1 MKKYILAFFLA
12 MPIIYLLATVL
23 VINSELNAEN
33 TVTIA
38 MRGFDPFDLVSG
50 RYLRLSPD
58 WNATDCSQF
67 KDKQCPTE
75 KFSLIYR
82 YYIPEI
88 VASDA
93 EKHVNCPNTKVEML
107 FVWRGEAKPL
117 VKTLLIDGMPWQEWQ
132 HSSNMWQGCN

>member
-1 MKKYILAFFLA
+1 MKKYVLAFFLGL
-12 MPIIYLLATVL
+12 PIIYLLATA
-23 VINSELNAEN
+23 VIINLELNAKN

-58 WNATDCSQF
+58 WDATDCSQF
-67 KDKQCPTE
+67 KDKRCPTE
-75 KFSLIYR
+75 KFSLSYR

-93 EKHVNCPNTKVEML
+93 EKYVTCPNTKVEMV

-117 VKTLLIDGMPWQEWQ
+117 VKTLLIDDMPWQKWQ
-132 HSSNMWQGCN
+132 HSADKWQGCD